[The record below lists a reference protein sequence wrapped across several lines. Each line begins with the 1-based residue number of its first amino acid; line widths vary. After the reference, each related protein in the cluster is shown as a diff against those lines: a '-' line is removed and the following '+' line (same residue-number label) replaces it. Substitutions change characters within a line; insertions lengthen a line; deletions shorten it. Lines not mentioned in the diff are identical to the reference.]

1 MTVHKLKESICM
13 ELTINRLT
21 WFGKSLGNVEKV
33 AVMNMAL
40 PTPSIARS
48 TIHTNMKPQVD
59 GIFIT
64 NLHAHNTDELLAISG
79 LLWNQFQ
86 LLKQDLHENG

>member
-1 MTVHKLKESICM
+1 MYTCN
-13 ELTINRLT
+13 LTTMMLT

-33 AVMNMAL
+33 AVMNMAV
-40 PTPSIARS
+40 PTPSVARS

-64 NLHAHNTDELLAISG
+64 NLHNKPGIM
-79 LLWNQFQ
+79 QFDKVTSNKLRATYANKMYEQ
-86 LLKQDLHENG
+86 PTMSRPRRV

>member
-1 MTVHKLKESICM
+1 MYTCN
-13 ELTINRLT
+13 LTTMMLT

-33 AVMNMAL
+33 AVMNMAV
-40 PTPSIARS
+40 PTPSAARS

-64 NLHAHNTDELLAISG
+64 NLHNKPGIMQFDKVTSNNITLPQKLA
-79 LLWNQFQ
+79 FP
-86 LLKQDLHENG
+86 